1 MKNKT
6 TQGLGNRNL
15 LSFPKHDSFEYW
27 RLKSNNNSHTVCQ
40 NNMQINQSHY
50 LDHFSGD
57 KWCLQRKYIIMQTTW
72 NFGLWKWHKQLSN
85 SCHRGGKGHV
95 WQLWQV
101 FRQGGYLFF
110 NCYLRLGKNW
120 RLFSGWISK
129 IFTKKNISLRCHP
142 RHK

>member
-6 TQGLGNRNL
+6 TQGLGNKNL

-40 NNMQINQSHY
+40 NNKQINQSHY

-57 KWCLQRKYIIMQTTW
+57 KWCLQRKYICRQHETLDFENDTSSYQIHVTEVVKDMCD
-72 NFGLWKWHKQLSN
+72 NFCK
-85 SCHRGGKGHV
+85 
-95 WQLWQV
+95 V

-120 RLFSGWISK
+120 RLFNGWISK